1 MVKLARGFVLR
12 HLASA
17 RISQYQCISLA
28 GVEKGE
34 SDVKK
39 VCHRRYF
46 GRGTNASPHA
56 GADKD
61 RHDSHHLRP
70 IFGYAAGRLERFWL
84 G

>member
-17 RISQYQCISLA
+17 RISQYQRISLA

-39 VCHRRYF
+39 F
-46 GRGTNASPHA
+46 AI
-56 GADKD
+56 GAIWSG
-61 RHDSHHLRP
+61 H
-70 IFGYAAGRLERFWL
+70 
-84 G
+84 